1 MLGFQA
7 SKRINDSILEKR
19 WQRNDTNVED
29 DPYQTHALAY
39 NMEMGQLVRANIVS
53 NEVDEEDILG
63 LDDKEESEVL
73 KDITKDLEEEKEAT
87 NSTTPRSKM
96 GSNDMNNTPKE
107 NGYAQY
113 VQHKNK
119 WYNWYSKEVEP
130 RHLNQLWK
138 TPIAQII

>member
-1 MLGFQA
+1 MLGFQV
-7 SKRINDSILEKR
+7 SKKKNDSILEKR
-19 WQRNDTNVED
+19 WPRNDTNIEN

-39 NMEMGQLVRANIVS
+39 NREMDQLVRANIVS
-53 NEVDEEDILG
+53 NEVDEEDIIG
-63 LDDKEESEVL
+63 LDEKEESEVL

-113 VQHKNK
+113 VQHKK
-119 WYNWYSKEVEP
+119 M
-130 RHLNQLWK
+130 
-138 TPIAQII
+138 I